1 MSILNLLH
9 SLLDRNIPRIYIRDQ
24 GTLFYKKH
32 GKSFSCDM
40 ELTQDGIDLRFG
52 EISTWD
58 DGTGMS
64 DTDRSMIK
72 SDIEKNYPILGALD
86 GISSMLIAD
95 FPAGLSTVHQSTK
108 RIEGSRPPSPV

>member
-72 SDIEKNYPILGALD
+72 SDIEKKLPNSWSIGW
-86 GISSMLIAD
+86 
-95 FPAGLSTVHQSTK
+95 H
-108 RIEGSRPPSPV
+108 